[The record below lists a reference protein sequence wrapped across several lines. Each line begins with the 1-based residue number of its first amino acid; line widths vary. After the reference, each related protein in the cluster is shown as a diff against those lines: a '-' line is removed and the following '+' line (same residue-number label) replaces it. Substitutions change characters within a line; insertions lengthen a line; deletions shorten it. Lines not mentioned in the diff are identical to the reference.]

1 LVSAGLPCSW
11 LVVEIRCRFSRQ
23 LALDVEVDVWGL
35 EQ

>member
-1 LVSAGLPCSW
+1 
-11 LVVEIRCRFSRQ
+11 VEIRCRFTRQ